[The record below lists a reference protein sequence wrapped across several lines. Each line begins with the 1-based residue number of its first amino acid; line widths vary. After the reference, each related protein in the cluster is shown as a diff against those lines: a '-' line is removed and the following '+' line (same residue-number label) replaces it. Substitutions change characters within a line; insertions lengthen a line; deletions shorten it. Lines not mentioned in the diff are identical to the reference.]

1 MENTVYYIYSTISQ
15 TLAAMVALLGVFSI
29 YMLQSL
35 NNKFIDISQGYLD
48 FLNRM
53 EKENNPNYGFWFTKI
68 EFNKLIISKQY
79 QGILALADREYKKWA
94 DAFPELSNFSK
105 SITKIRSD
113 KENVIKKTLFIR
125 SDLSNRLTKIR
136 SDKENVIK
144 KTLFI
149 TISSLIIIIGSL
161 IMLSM
166 ATKMHNLTF
175 WILFILFIS
184 AIGYV
189 FLLIFQLIKFSLSSD
204 L

>member
-113 KENVIKKTLFIR
+113 KENVIKKTLFI
-125 SDLSNRLTKIR
+125 
-136 SDKENVIK
+136 
-144 KTLFI
+144 